1 MTYERVTWV
10 NRDDL
15 EVSLPKWQKMAA
27 NTDHVLAELEAVT
40 VATFGYVPYV
50 VRFHADHA
58 FGLRA
63 GHLHVGTVASVTTT
77 AADYTILNGNIASLA
92 EGQHSVA
99 FNNLVTKIW
108 KPEGMNRISA
118 WFRARRTL
126 TNDLFLDYATIM
138 LHRNPM

>member
-40 VATFGYVPYV
+40 VATFGYLPYV
-50 VRFHADHA
+50 TPFSAYAA
-58 FGLRA
+58 FGLRV
-63 GHLHVGTVASVTTT
+63 GHLHVGEVVSVTTT
-77 AADYTILNGNIASLA
+77 AADYTILNGNITAVA
-92 EGQHSVA
+92 VGQHSVS
-99 FNNLVTKIW
+99 FNNLVTRIW
-108 KPEGMNRISA
+108 KPEGMNRIST

-126 TNDLFLDYATIM
+126 EGDLFLDHATIM
-138 LHRNPM
+138 LHRTPM

>member
-1 MTYERVTWV
+1 MYSLVTWV

-15 EVSLPKWQKMAA
+15 EVSLPKFQQMAA
-27 NTDHVLAELEAVT
+27 NSDHVLAELEAVT
-40 VATFGYVPYV
+40 VATFGYLPYV
-50 VRFHADHA
+50 VRFSADAA
-58 FGLRA
+58 FGLKV
-63 GHLHVGTVASVTTT
+63 GHLNVGTVASVTTT
-77 AADYTILNGNIASLA
+77 AADYTILNGNIAA
-92 EGQHSVA
+92 VAVGQHTVS

-126 TNDLFLDYATIM
+126 EGDLFMDYATIM